1 MRLIDCGAFVG
12 DTLASISELGLPVA
26 SVHAFEPDLT
36 NVASLAGF
44 ARDFSLVNGAEVSV
58 WPCAVADHIEHRSF
72 QAAAGEAS
80 SFSAA
85 GDDVVT
91 AVALD
96 DVLPNAVPTDL
107 KLDIEGAELDALR
120 GAREL
125 ITRSHPRL
133 AVCVYH
139 RPEHLWEIPLFVRDM
154 GPWYD
159 FYLRSHGHY
168 GFDTVM
174 YAVPRAAA

>member
-1 MRLIDCGAFVG
+1 
-12 DTLASISELGLPVA
+12 
-26 SVHAFEPDLT
+26 
-36 NVASLAGF
+36 
-44 ARDFSLVNGAEVSV
+44 
-58 WPCAVADHIEHRSF
+58 
-72 QAAAGEAS
+72 
-80 SFSAA
+80 
-85 GDDVVT
+85 
-91 AVALD
+91 
-96 DVLPNAVPTDL
+96 VLPNTLATDL

-125 ITRSHPRL
+125 ISRSRPRL

-139 RPEHLWEIPLFVRDM
+139 KPEHLWEIPLFLREM
-154 GPWYD
+154 CPWCD